1 MTLIKPLILSLLVG
15 IASIAKAE
23 INGTFHWPRSGDMV
37 TKQHYEFVEMA
48 ADTTLWD
55 FSQAIETGKSHDM
68 RWLTLGDTVLV
79 RFERG
84 AQSTYTVHG
93 DSLLWRSQESPL
105 IGMRDS
111 IAPLVL
117 YGGFPA
123 IGDSLCS
130 PCYFSGKY
138 CGNNAV
144 AFKGMHMT
152 KTMAVGTLVLPG
164 DTIHDAILVRE
175 VTDGVMKTS
184 AHAMERAITDE
195 NGLLRHTVVTDRWYA
210 PDCRYEIAENV
221 SSIYRAEG
229 RTVQEENATF
239 LCSRDAQQM
248 ALGKIEIPLNA
259 PLQAKNKRNGGNGD
273 NGLTLSDRVS
283 IHVTEG
289 EISVTVSG
297 DSCGTTAANAVTVIL
312 SDISGRV
319 WASQAGSAE
328 SGCFSTNINTSS
340 LPSGNYVL
348 YINTGNESYNNTLFF
363 H

>member
-84 AQSTYTVHG
+84 AHSTYTVHG

-130 PCYFSGKY
+130 PCYFS
-138 CGNNAV
+138 
-144 AFKGMHMT
+144 
-152 KTMAVGTLVLPG
+152 
-164 DTIHDAILVRE
+164 
-175 VTDGVMKTS
+175 
-184 AHAMERAITDE
+184 
-195 NGLLRHTVVTDRWYA
+195 
-210 PDCRYEIAENV
+210 
-221 SSIYRAEG
+221 
-229 RTVQEENATF
+229 
-239 LCSRDAQQM
+239 
-248 ALGKIEIPLNA
+248 
-259 PLQAKNKRNGGNGD
+259 
-273 NGLTLSDRVS
+273 
-283 IHVTEG
+283 
-289 EISVTVSG
+289 
-297 DSCGTTAANAVTVIL
+297 
-312 SDISGRV
+312 
-319 WASQAGSAE
+319 
-328 SGCFSTNINTSS
+328 
-340 LPSGNYVL
+340 
-348 YINTGNESYNNTLFF
+348 
-363 H
+363 